1 MTRGTPM
8 SQEDILSD
16 NSNPFDSGNS
26 AKSLSFASRD
36 AYGNLSHLPV
46 GTRYDFE
53 VTEEPK
59 EVQARD
65 FDSGQPAFWDKEKTQ
80 PKKTIVIGVKVNGE
94 DRTLWAP
101 KPSATFT
108 AIKEALT
115 TAQGVQPIKVGG
127 KGFIEFTGYGK
138 AEAGKNPQKLFK
150 VGYTAPNAFA
160 DPTNTTAPASG
171 ATQTASGVAADQ
183 IDADLAKAKAEKIAS
198 LTPEDRLLLG
208 YGN

>member
-1 MTRGTPM
+1 M
-8 SQEDILSD
+8 SE
-16 NSNPFDSGNS
+16 SNPFDSGNS
-26 AKSLSFASRD
+26 AKSLSFAARD

-127 KGFIEFTGYGK
+127 KGYIEFTGYGK

-160 DPTNTTAPASG
+160 DPTATAAAGAGSQSVSG
-171 ATQTASGVAADQ
+171 SADQ
-183 IDADLAKAKAEKIAS
+183 IDADPARAKAEKIAS
-198 LTPEDRLLLG
+198 LSPEDRALLG
-208 YGN
+208 Y

>member
-1 MTRGTPM
+1 MF
-8 SQEDILSD
+8 E
-16 NSNPFDSGNS
+16 SNPFDSGNS
-26 AKSLSFASRD
+26 APSLSFATRD
-36 AYGNLSHLPV
+36 GYGNLAHSPV
-46 GTRYDFE
+46 GTRFDFE

-65 FDSGQPAFWDKEKTQ
+65 FDTQKPAFWPDGN

-160 DPTNTTAPASG
+160 DPTATAAAGASG
-171 ATQTASGVAADQ
+171 QSVSGSVDQ

-198 LTPEDRLLLG
+198 LSPEDRALLG
-208 YGN
+208 YDVK

>member
-1 MTRGTPM
+1 M
-8 SQEDILSD
+8 SE
-16 NSNPFDSGNS
+16 SNPFDSGNS
-26 AKSLSFASRD
+26 APSLSFATRD
-36 AYGNLSHLPV
+36 GYGNLAHSPV
-46 GTRYDFE
+46 GTRFEFE

-65 FDSGQPAFWDKEKTQ
+65 FDTQKPAFWPDGN

-160 DPTNTTAPASG
+160 DPTAGAAAS
-171 ATQTASGVAADQ
+171 SVAASTAAPDS

-198 LTPEDRLLLG
+198 LSPEDRALLG

>member
-1 MTRGTPM
+1 M
-8 SQEDILSD
+8 SE
-16 NSNPFDSGNS
+16 SNPFDSGNS
-26 AKSLSFASRD
+26 APSLSFATRD
-36 AYGNLSHLPV
+36 GYGNLAHSPV
-46 GTRYDFE
+46 GTRFEFE

-65 FDSGQPAFWDKEKTQ
+65 FDTQKPAFWPDGN

-160 DPTNTTAPASG
+160 DPTAAATAASSPA
-171 ATQTASGVAADQ
+171 AAASAGAADQ
-183 IDADLAKAKAEKIAS
+183 IEEEILKAKIAS
-198 LTPEDRLLLG
+198 LSDDDRAMLG
-208 YGN
+208 FGPKR

>member
-1 MTRGTPM
+1 M
-8 SQEDILSD
+8 SLEDTLSE
-16 NSNPFDSGNS
+16 SNPFDSGNS
-26 AKSLSFASRD
+26 APSLSFATRD
-36 AYGNLSHLPV
+36 GYGNLTHSPV
-46 GTRYDFE
+46 GTKFYFE

-65 FDSGQPAFWDKEKTQ
+65 FDSQKPAFWPDGN

-108 AIKEALT
+108 AIKEALAT
-115 TAQGVQPIKVGG
+115 PQGIQPIKVGG
-127 KGFIEFTGYGK
+127 KGSIEFTGYGK

-150 VGYTAPNAFA
+150 VEYTAPNVFV
-160 DPTNTTAPASG
+160 DPTASAATASATSPAG
-171 ATQTASGVAADQ
+171 ATAAADQ

-198 LTPEDRLLLG
+198 LSPEDRALLG
-208 YGN
+208 YDVK